1 MLTSFLFYVEQTLP
15 FNISLKLLSTLLK
28 PVQYSYNSCLLV
40 DTISFGA
47 CLLTTLT
54 VLHFLP
60 LSCSLEYPTYSLI
73 MSVCLHGACYL
84 RLSSTQQ
91 AQTSFLIVS

>member
-28 PVQYSYNSCLLV
+28 PVQHSYNSCLLV
-40 DTISFGA
+40 DMISFGA
-47 CLLTTLT
+47 RLLTTLT

-60 LSCSLEYPTYSLI
+60 LSCSLEHPTYSLI
-73 MSVCLHGACYL
+73 MSVCLHGACYPK
-84 RLSSTQQ
+84 LSSTQQ
-91 AQTSFLIVS
+91 VRPVF